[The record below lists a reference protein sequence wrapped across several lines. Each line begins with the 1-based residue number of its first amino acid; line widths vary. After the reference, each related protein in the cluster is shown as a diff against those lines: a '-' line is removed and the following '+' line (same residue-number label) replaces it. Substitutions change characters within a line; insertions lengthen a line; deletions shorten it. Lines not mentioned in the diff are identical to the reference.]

1 MISPCSIPETT
12 EIILEMSQQRMGD
25 RIGRQTGTRLV
36 KSIPTTMARLRAC
49 PIEASCPC
57 SLYSGG
63 KDFCSASIIS
73 INSVTCELMDGER
86 YWLSS
91 SGGDSDIVEVNEKAS
106 ASVSRKGSQE
116 RLRLVRCSLFT
127 YCKNLEDIGNY
138 INPSNTR
145 NGLLRIF
152 PAGISSH
159 RILVIACFEQRHQ
172 SFTID
177 TL

>member
-1 MISPCSIPETT
+1 MISPCSIPRTT

-49 PIEASCPC
+49 PIEAPCPC

-91 SGGDSDIVEVNEKAS
+91 SGGDSDIVEVNQKAS

-127 YCKNLEDIGNY
+127 HCKNLEAIGNY

-145 NGLLRIF
+145 NGLLRRL

-159 RILVIACFEQRHQ
+159 LILVLLQ
-172 SFTID
+172 SHASNSATNPSP
-177 TL
+177 

>member
-1 MISPCSIPETT
+1 MISPCSIPRTT

-36 KSIPTTMARLRAC
+36 KSIPTMMARLRAC
-49 PIEASCPC
+49 PIGASCPC

-73 INSVTCELMDGER
+73 INSVTCELIDGER

-91 SGGDSDIVEVNEKAS
+91 SGGDSDIVEVKEKAS

-127 YCKNLEDIGNY
+127 HCRNLEGIGNY

-145 NGLLRIF
+145 NGLLRRF

-159 RILVIACFEQRHQ
+159 RMLVIACLEQGHQ